1 MNNDEWFADEN
12 NEREAEEAG
21 SDELLSDEQ
30 LRLPE
35 SASILVRLHAVRAWL
50 ERRRQ
55 ETSIEEGEAALAL
68 QEALTAPSL
77 TTAQEQVFRPRRR
90 RDREQATQEE
100 QLQRLQQA
108 MLMAQRRRS
117 AYEEAQTLLEECVTH
132 TSGERVLVEYYL
144 ALGDLI
150 QAYLQAQ
157 QETGQEMSG
166 RRPAPLL
173 PTYGRVLSSIEVGR
187 GGAGLRPGS
196 TPWLQAMADV
206 QHRIEQVGI
215 RENEE
220 D

>member
-1 MNNDEWFADEN
+1 MHHNEWFSEEKDEGG
-12 NEREAEEAG
+12 AEEAG

-55 ETSIEEGEAALAL
+55 ETTIEEGEAALAL
-68 QEALTAPSL
+68 QEALAASPATAS
-77 TTAQEQVFRPRRR
+77 QEQPRRLR
-90 RDREQATQEE
+90 EREQKRREKQIPRA
-100 QLQRLQQA
+100 QQA
-108 MLMAQRRRS
+108 ILAAQQQRS
-117 AYEEAQTLLEECVTH
+117 AYEEAQTVLEACVAH

-144 ALGDLI
+144 ALEDLV
-150 QAYLQAQ
+150 QAHLQAP
-157 QETGQEMSG
+157 QESEQDTY
-166 RRPAPLL
+166 
-173 PTYGRVLSSIEVGR
+173 PTHSPEHPIK
-187 GGAGLRPGS
+187 

-215 RENEE
+215 RENAE